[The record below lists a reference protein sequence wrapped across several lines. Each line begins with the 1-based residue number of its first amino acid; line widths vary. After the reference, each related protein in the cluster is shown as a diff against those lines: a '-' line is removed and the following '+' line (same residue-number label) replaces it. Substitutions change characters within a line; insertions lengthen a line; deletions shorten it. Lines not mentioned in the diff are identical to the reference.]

1 MVTVRDITLTSTC
14 EHHFVTIDGKATVAY
29 IPKDSVIGLSKIN
42 RIVQFFAQRP
52 QVRERLTQQILI
64 ALQTL
69 LGTNNVAVSIDAVH
83 YCVKARGIR
92 DATSATTTTSLGGLF
107 KSSQNTRRIPAR
119 STSPQLK
126 RSRVHGEKCHAGL
139 CPRRR
144 HPRYPASQYQ
154 RLRLAEGRL
163 SQSARSGSASLS
175 DAGLALLDLLA
186 QVKFLTLFALLFG
199 AGLQLLLPRG
209 KRWIQSRLT
218 LLALL
223 GFIHGLFFWDGDIL
237 LAYAPVGLVSWRMV
251 REAHH
256 VKSLFNT
263 GVVLYLT
270 GIAVLVLLGLISG
283 TVANRSWAPDAAN
296 LQYEQYWKLHG
307 GMEAVS
313 NRADM
318 LSDNLLALGAQYGWQ
333 LAGMMLMGA
342 ALMRSGWLKGQF
354 SLRHYRRTG
363 ALLVAAGMAVNL
375 PAIFAQW
382 YLAPGLSLVRVFT
395 AGAART

>member
-1 MVTVRDITLTSTC
+1 MERNVTLDFVRGVAILGILLLNISA
-14 EHHFVTIDGKATVAY
+14 FGLPKAAY
-29 IPKDSVIGLSKIN
+29 LN
-42 RIVQFFAQRP
+42 
-52 QVRERLTQQILI
+52 
-64 ALQTL
+64 
-69 LGTNNVAVSIDAVH
+69 
-83 YCVKARGIR
+83 
-92 DATSATTTTSLGGLF
+92 
-107 KSSQNTRRIPAR
+107 PAW
-119 STSPQLK
+119 
-126 RSRVHGEKCHAGL
+126 
-139 CPRRR
+139 
-144 HPRYPASQYQ
+144 
-154 RLRLAEGRL
+154 
-163 SQSARSGSASLS
+163 SGNASLS
-175 DAGLALLDLLA
+175 DAWTWALLDLLA

-237 LAYAPVGLVSWRMV
+237 LAYALVGLVSWRMV

-283 TVANRSWAPDAAN
+283 TAANRSWALDAAN

-382 YLAPGLSLVRVFT
+382 YLAWDYRWCAFLLQAPRELSAPLQAIGYAALAWGYWPQLCRFRLVGAIACVGRMALTNYLLQTLICTTLFYHLGLFMRFDRLQLLAFVPPIWAVNLLVSSLWLRRFRQGPVEWLWRQLT
-395 AGAART
+395 LRASGTSLKDTSR

>member
-1 MVTVRDITLTSTC
+1 MERNVTLDFVRGVAILGILLLNISA
-14 EHHFVTIDGKATVAY
+14 FGLPKAAY
-29 IPKDSVIGLSKIN
+29 LN
-42 RIVQFFAQRP
+42 
-52 QVRERLTQQILI
+52 
-64 ALQTL
+64 
-69 LGTNNVAVSIDAVH
+69 
-83 YCVKARGIR
+83 
-92 DATSATTTTSLGGLF
+92 
-107 KSSQNTRRIPAR
+107 PAW
-119 STSPQLK
+119 
-126 RSRVHGEKCHAGL
+126 
-139 CPRRR
+139 
-144 HPRYPASQYQ
+144 
-154 RLRLAEGRL
+154 
-163 SQSARSGSASLS
+163 SGSASHS
-175 DAGLALLDLLA
+175 DAWTWALLDLLA

-237 LAYAPVGLVSWRMV
+237 LAYALVGLVSWRMV
-251 REAHH
+251 REAQH

-283 TVANRSWAPDAAN
+283 TAANRSWAPDAAN

-382 YLAPGLSLVRVFT
+382 YLAWDYRWCAFLLQAPRELSAPLQAIGYAALAWGYWPQLCRFRLVGAIACVGRMALTNYLLQTLICTTLFYHLGLFMRFDRLQLLAFVPPIWAVNLLVSSLWLRRFRQGPVEWLWRQLT
-395 AGAART
+395 LRASGTSLKDTSR

>member
-1 MVTVRDITLTSTC
+1 MERNVTLDFVRGVAILGILLLNISA
-14 EHHFVTIDGKATVAY
+14 FGLPKAAY
-29 IPKDSVIGLSKIN
+29 LN
-42 RIVQFFAQRP
+42 
-52 QVRERLTQQILI
+52 
-64 ALQTL
+64 
-69 LGTNNVAVSIDAVH
+69 
-83 YCVKARGIR
+83 
-92 DATSATTTTSLGGLF
+92 
-107 KSSQNTRRIPAR
+107 PAW
-119 STSPQLK
+119 
-126 RSRVHGEKCHAGL
+126 
-139 CPRRR
+139 
-144 HPRYPASQYQ
+144 
-154 RLRLAEGRL
+154 
-163 SQSARSGSASLS
+163 SGSASLS
-175 DAGLALLDLLA
+175 DAWTWALLDLLA

-237 LAYAPVGLVSWRMV
+237 LAYALVGLVSWRMV

-283 TVANRSWAPDAAN
+283 TAANRSWAPDAAN

-382 YLAPGLSLVRVFT
+382 YLAWDYRWCAFLLQAPRELSAPLQAIGYAALAWGYWPQLCRFRLVGAIACVGRMALTNYLLQTLICTTLFYHLGLFMRFDRLQLLAFVPPIWAVNLLVSSLWLRCFRQGPVEWLWRQLT
-395 AGAART
+395 LRASGTSLKDTSR

>member
-1 MVTVRDITLTSTC
+1 MERNVTLDFVRGVAILGILLLNISA
-14 EHHFVTIDGKATVAY
+14 FGLPKAAY
-29 IPKDSVIGLSKIN
+29 LN
-42 RIVQFFAQRP
+42 
-52 QVRERLTQQILI
+52 
-64 ALQTL
+64 
-69 LGTNNVAVSIDAVH
+69 
-83 YCVKARGIR
+83 
-92 DATSATTTTSLGGLF
+92 
-107 KSSQNTRRIPAR
+107 PAW
-119 STSPQLK
+119 
-126 RSRVHGEKCHAGL
+126 
-139 CPRRR
+139 
-144 HPRYPASQYQ
+144 
-154 RLRLAEGRL
+154 
-163 SQSARSGSASLS
+163 SGSASLS
-175 DAGLALLDLLA
+175 DAWTWALLDLLA

-237 LAYAPVGLVSWRMV
+237 LAYALVGLVSWRMV

-270 GIAVLVLLGLISG
+270 GIAVLVLLGMISG
-283 TVANRSWAPDAAN
+283 TAANRSWAPDAAN

-375 PAIFAQW
+375 PAMFAQW
-382 YLAPGLSLVRVFT
+382 YLAWDYRWCAFLLQAPRELSAPLQAIGYAALAWGYWPQLCRFRLVGAIACVGRMALTNYLLQTLICTTLFYHLGLFMRFDRLQLLAFVPPIWAVNLLVSSLWLRRFRQGPVEWMWRQLT
-395 AGAART
+395 LRASGTSLKDTSR

>member
-1 MVTVRDITLTSTC
+1 MERNVTLDFVRGVAILGILLLNISA
-14 EHHFVTIDGKATVAY
+14 FGLPKAAY
-29 IPKDSVIGLSKIN
+29 LN
-42 RIVQFFAQRP
+42 
-52 QVRERLTQQILI
+52 
-64 ALQTL
+64 
-69 LGTNNVAVSIDAVH
+69 
-83 YCVKARGIR
+83 
-92 DATSATTTTSLGGLF
+92 
-107 KSSQNTRRIPAR
+107 PAW
-119 STSPQLK
+119 
-126 RSRVHGEKCHAGL
+126 
-139 CPRRR
+139 
-144 HPRYPASQYQ
+144 
-154 RLRLAEGRL
+154 
-163 SQSARSGSASLS
+163 SGSASLS
-175 DAGLALLDLLA
+175 DAWTWALLDLLA

-237 LAYAPVGLVSWRMV
+237 LAYALVGLVSWRMV

-283 TVANRSWAPDAAN
+283 TAANRSWAPDAAN

-382 YLAPGLSLVRVFT
+382 YLAWDYRWCAFLLQAPRELSAPLQAIGYAALAWGYWPQLCRFRLVGAIACVGRMALTNYLLQTLICTTLFYHLGLFMRFDRLQLLAFVPPIWAVNLLVSPLWLRRFRQGPVEWLWRQLTLRASGTSLKDTSR
-395 AGAART
+395 

>member
-1 MVTVRDITLTSTC
+1 MERNVTLDFVRGVAILGILLLNISAS
-14 EHHFVTIDGKATVAY
+14 GLPKAAY
-29 IPKDSVIGLSKIN
+29 LN
-42 RIVQFFAQRP
+42 
-52 QVRERLTQQILI
+52 
-64 ALQTL
+64 
-69 LGTNNVAVSIDAVH
+69 
-83 YCVKARGIR
+83 
-92 DATSATTTTSLGGLF
+92 
-107 KSSQNTRRIPAR
+107 PAW
-119 STSPQLK
+119 
-126 RSRVHGEKCHAGL
+126 
-139 CPRRR
+139 
-144 HPRYPASQYQ
+144 
-154 RLRLAEGRL
+154 
-163 SQSARSGSASLS
+163 SGSASLS
-175 DAGLALLDLLA
+175 DAWTWALLDLLA

-237 LAYAPVGLVSWRMV
+237 LAYALVGLVSWRMV

-256 VKSLFNT
+256 IKSLFNT

-270 GIAVLVLLGLISG
+270 GIAVLVLLGMISG
-283 TVANRSWAPDAAN
+283 TAANRSWAPDAAN

-363 ALLVAAGMAVNL
+363 ALLVAVGMAVNL

-382 YLAPGLSLVRVFT
+382 YLAWDYRWCAFLLQAPRELSAPLQAIGYAALAWGYWPQLCRFRLVGAIACVGRMALTNYLLQTLICTTLFYHLGLFMRFDRLQLLAFVPPIWAVNLLVSSLWLRRFRQGPVEWLWRQLT
-395 AGAART
+395 LRASGTSLKDTSR

>member
-1 MVTVRDITLTSTC
+1 MERNVTLDFVRGVAILGILLLNISA
-14 EHHFVTIDGKATVAY
+14 FGLPKAAY
-29 IPKDSVIGLSKIN
+29 LNPVW
-42 RIVQFFAQRP
+42 
-52 QVRERLTQQILI
+52 
-64 ALQTL
+64 
-69 LGTNNVAVSIDAVH
+69 
-83 YCVKARGIR
+83 
-92 DATSATTTTSLGGLF
+92 
-107 KSSQNTRRIPAR
+107 
-119 STSPQLK
+119 
-126 RSRVHGEKCHAGL
+126 
-139 CPRRR
+139 
-144 HPRYPASQYQ
+144 
-154 RLRLAEGRL
+154 
-163 SQSARSGSASLS
+163 SGSASLS
-175 DAGLALLDLLA
+175 DAWTWALLDLLA

-237 LAYAPVGLVSWRMV
+237 LAYALVGLVSWRMV

-270 GIAVLVLLGLISG
+270 GIAVLVLLGMISG
-283 TVANRSWAPDAAN
+283 TAANRSWVPDAAN

-382 YLAPGLSLVRVFT
+382 YLAWDYRWCAFLLQAPRELSAPLQAIGYAALAWGYWPQLCRFRLVGAIACVGRMALTNYLLQTLICTTLFYHLGLFMRFDRLQLLAFVPPIWAVNLLVSSLWLRRFRQGPVEWLWRQLT
-395 AGAART
+395 LRASGTSLKDTSR

>member
-1 MVTVRDITLTSTC
+1 MERNVTLDFVRGVAILGILLLNISA
-14 EHHFVTIDGKATVAY
+14 FGLPKAAY
-29 IPKDSVIGLSKIN
+29 LN
-42 RIVQFFAQRP
+42 
-52 QVRERLTQQILI
+52 
-64 ALQTL
+64 
-69 LGTNNVAVSIDAVH
+69 
-83 YCVKARGIR
+83 
-92 DATSATTTTSLGGLF
+92 
-107 KSSQNTRRIPAR
+107 PAW
-119 STSPQLK
+119 
-126 RSRVHGEKCHAGL
+126 
-139 CPRRR
+139 
-144 HPRYPASQYQ
+144 
-154 RLRLAEGRL
+154 
-163 SQSARSGSASLS
+163 SGSASLS
-175 DAGLALLDLLA
+175 DAWTWALLDLLA

-209 KRWIQSRLT
+209 KCWIQSRLT

-237 LAYAPVGLVSWRMV
+237 LAYALVGLVSWRMV

-270 GIAVLVLLGLISG
+270 GIAVLVLLGMISG
-283 TVANRSWAPDAAN
+283 TAANRSWAPDAAN

-382 YLAPGLSLVRVFT
+382 YLAWDYRWCAFLLQAPRELSAPLQAIGYAALAWGYWPQLCRFRLVGAIACVGRMALTNYLLQTLICTTLFYHLGLFMRFDRLQLLAFVPPIWAINLLVSSLWLRRFRQGPVEWLWRQLT
-395 AGAART
+395 LRASGTSLKDTSR

>member
-1 MVTVRDITLTSTC
+1 MERNVTLDFVRGVAILGILLLNISA
-14 EHHFVTIDGKATVAY
+14 FGLPKAAY
-29 IPKDSVIGLSKIN
+29 LN
-42 RIVQFFAQRP
+42 
-52 QVRERLTQQILI
+52 
-64 ALQTL
+64 
-69 LGTNNVAVSIDAVH
+69 
-83 YCVKARGIR
+83 
-92 DATSATTTTSLGGLF
+92 
-107 KSSQNTRRIPAR
+107 PAW
-119 STSPQLK
+119 
-126 RSRVHGEKCHAGL
+126 
-139 CPRRR
+139 
-144 HPRYPASQYQ
+144 
-154 RLRLAEGRL
+154 
-163 SQSARSGSASLS
+163 SGSASLS
-175 DAGLALLDLLA
+175 DAWTWALLDLLA

-237 LAYAPVGLVSWRMV
+237 LAYALVGLVSWRKV

-283 TVANRSWAPDAAN
+283 TAANRSWAPDAAN

-382 YLAPGLSLVRVFT
+382 YLAWDYRWCAFLLQAPRELSAPLQAIGYAALAWGYWPQLCRFRLVGAIACVGRMALTNYLLQTLICTTLFYHLGLFMRFDRLQLLAFVPPIWAVNLLVSSLWLRRFRQGPVEWLWRQLT
-395 AGAART
+395 LRASGTSLKDTSR

>member
-1 MVTVRDITLTSTC
+1 MERNVTLDFVRGVAILGILLLNISA
-14 EHHFVTIDGKATVAY
+14 FGLPKAAY
-29 IPKDSVIGLSKIN
+29 LN
-42 RIVQFFAQRP
+42 
-52 QVRERLTQQILI
+52 
-64 ALQTL
+64 
-69 LGTNNVAVSIDAVH
+69 
-83 YCVKARGIR
+83 
-92 DATSATTTTSLGGLF
+92 
-107 KSSQNTRRIPAR
+107 PAW
-119 STSPQLK
+119 
-126 RSRVHGEKCHAGL
+126 
-139 CPRRR
+139 
-144 HPRYPASQYQ
+144 
-154 RLRLAEGRL
+154 
-163 SQSARSGSASLS
+163 SGSASLS
-175 DAGLALLDLLA
+175 DAWTWALLDLLA

-237 LAYAPVGLVSWRMV
+237 LAYALVGLVSWRMV

-270 GIAVLVLLGLISG
+270 GIAVLVLLGMISG
-283 TVANRSWAPDAAN
+283 TAANRSWAPDAAN

-382 YLAPGLSLVRVFT
+382 YLAWDYRWCAFLLQAPRELSAPLQAIGYAALAWGYWRQLCRFRLVGAIACVGRMALTNYLLQTLICTTLFYHLGLFMRFDRLQLLAFVPPIWAVNLLVSSLWLRRFRQGPVEWLWRQLT
-395 AGAART
+395 LRASGTSLKDTSR

>member
-1 MVTVRDITLTSTC
+1 MERNVTLDFVRGVAILGILLLNISA
-14 EHHFVTIDGKATVAY
+14 FGLPKAAY
-29 IPKDSVIGLSKIN
+29 LN
-42 RIVQFFAQRP
+42 
-52 QVRERLTQQILI
+52 
-64 ALQTL
+64 
-69 LGTNNVAVSIDAVH
+69 
-83 YCVKARGIR
+83 
-92 DATSATTTTSLGGLF
+92 
-107 KSSQNTRRIPAR
+107 PAW
-119 STSPQLK
+119 
-126 RSRVHGEKCHAGL
+126 
-139 CPRRR
+139 
-144 HPRYPASQYQ
+144 
-154 RLRLAEGRL
+154 
-163 SQSARSGSASLS
+163 SGSASLS
-175 DAGLALLDLLA
+175 DAWTWALLDLLA

-237 LAYAPVGLVSWRMV
+237 LAYALVGLVSWRMV

-270 GIAVLVLLGLISG
+270 GIAVLVLLGMISG
-283 TVANRSWAPDAAN
+283 TATNRSWAPDAAN

-382 YLAPGLSLVRVFT
+382 YLAWDYRWCAFLLQAPRELSAPLQAIGYAALAWGYWPQLCRFRLVGAIACVGRMALTNYLLQTLICTTLFYHLGLFMRFDRLQLLAFVPPIWAVNLLVSSLWLRRFRQGPVEWLWRQLILRASGT
-395 AGAART
+395 SLKDTSR

>member
-1 MVTVRDITLTSTC
+1 MERNVTLDFVRGVAILGILLLNISA
-14 EHHFVTIDGKATVAY
+14 FGLPKAAY
-29 IPKDSVIGLSKIN
+29 LN
-42 RIVQFFAQRP
+42 
-52 QVRERLTQQILI
+52 
-64 ALQTL
+64 
-69 LGTNNVAVSIDAVH
+69 
-83 YCVKARGIR
+83 
-92 DATSATTTTSLGGLF
+92 
-107 KSSQNTRRIPAR
+107 PAW
-119 STSPQLK
+119 
-126 RSRVHGEKCHAGL
+126 
-139 CPRRR
+139 
-144 HPRYPASQYQ
+144 
-154 RLRLAEGRL
+154 
-163 SQSARSGSASLS
+163 SGSASLS
-175 DAGLALLDLLA
+175 DAWTWALLDLLA

-237 LAYAPVGLVSWRMV
+237 LAYALVGLVSWRMV

-283 TVANRSWAPDAAN
+283 TAANRSWAPDAAN

-333 LAGMMLMGA
+333 LAGLGLLAA
-342 ALMRSGWLKGQF
+342 ALPFPPGGRYRL
-354 SLRHYRRTG
+354 RRTHG
-363 ALLVAAGMAVNL
+363 ADQLPAADPDLHHPVLSSWAVYALRSSAAAGL
-375 PAIFAQW
+375 CPPH
-382 YLAPGLSLVRVFT
+382 LGR
-395 AGAART
+395 

>member
-1 MVTVRDITLTSTC
+1 MERNVTLDFVRGVAILGILLLNISAFGLPKAAYLNPAWYGAIT
-14 EHHFVTIDGKATVAY
+14 
-29 IPKDSVIGLSKIN
+29 P
-42 RIVQFFAQRP
+42 
-52 QVRERLTQQILI
+52 
-64 ALQTL
+64 
-69 LGTNNVAVSIDAVH
+69 
-83 YCVKARGIR
+83 R
-92 DATSATTTTSLGGLF
+92 DAWTWAF
-107 KSSQNTRRIPAR
+107 
-119 STSPQLK
+119 
-126 RSRVHGEKCHAGL
+126 
-139 CPRRR
+139 
-144 HPRYPASQYQ
+144 
-154 RLRLAEGRL
+154 
-163 SQSARSGSASLS
+163 
-175 DAGLALLDLLA
+175 LDLLA

-237 LAYAPVGLVSWRMV
+237 LAYALVGLVSWRMV

-270 GIAVLVLLGLISG
+270 GIAVLVLLGMISG
-283 TVANRSWAPDAAN
+283 TAANRSWAPDAAN

-382 YLAPGLSLVRVFT
+382 YLAWDYRWCAFLLQAPRELSAPLQAIGYAALAWGYWPQLCRFRLVGAIACVGRMALTNYLLQTLICTTLFYHLGLFMRFDRLQLLAFVPPIWAVNLLVSSLWLRRFRQGPVEWLWRQLT
-395 AGAART
+395 LRASGTSLKDTSR

>member
-1 MVTVRDITLTSTC
+1 MERNVTLDFVRGVAILGILLLNISA
-14 EHHFVTIDGKATVAY
+14 FGLPKAAY
-29 IPKDSVIGLSKIN
+29 LN
-42 RIVQFFAQRP
+42 
-52 QVRERLTQQILI
+52 
-64 ALQTL
+64 
-69 LGTNNVAVSIDAVH
+69 
-83 YCVKARGIR
+83 
-92 DATSATTTTSLGGLF
+92 
-107 KSSQNTRRIPAR
+107 PAW
-119 STSPQLK
+119 
-126 RSRVHGEKCHAGL
+126 
-139 CPRRR
+139 
-144 HPRYPASQYQ
+144 
-154 RLRLAEGRL
+154 
-163 SQSARSGSASLS
+163 SGSASLS
-175 DAGLALLDLLA
+175 DAWTWALLDLLA

-237 LAYAPVGLVSWRMV
+237 LAYALVGLVSWRMV

-283 TVANRSWAPDAAN
+283 TAANRSWAPDAAN

-382 YLAPGLSLVRVFT
+382 YLAWDYRWCAFLLQAPRELSAPLQAIGYAALAWGYWPQLCRFRLVGAIACVGRMALTNYLLQTLICTTLFYHLGLFMRFDRLQLLAFVPPIWTVNLLVSSLWLRRFRQGPVEWLWRQLT
-395 AGAART
+395 LRASGTSLKDTSR

>member
-1 MVTVRDITLTSTC
+1 MERNVTLDFVRGVAILGILLLNISA
-14 EHHFVTIDGKATVAY
+14 FGLPKAAY
-29 IPKDSVIGLSKIN
+29 LN
-42 RIVQFFAQRP
+42 
-52 QVRERLTQQILI
+52 
-64 ALQTL
+64 
-69 LGTNNVAVSIDAVH
+69 
-83 YCVKARGIR
+83 
-92 DATSATTTTSLGGLF
+92 
-107 KSSQNTRRIPAR
+107 PAW
-119 STSPQLK
+119 
-126 RSRVHGEKCHAGL
+126 
-139 CPRRR
+139 
-144 HPRYPASQYQ
+144 
-154 RLRLAEGRL
+154 
-163 SQSARSGSASLS
+163 SGSASLS
-175 DAGLALLDLLA
+175 DAWTWALLDLLA

-237 LAYAPVGLVSWRMV
+237 LAYALVGLVSWRMV

-283 TVANRSWAPDAAN
+283 TAANRSWAPDAAN

-382 YLAPGLSLVRVFT
+382 YLAWDYRWCAFLLQAPRELSAPLQAIGYAALAWGYWPQLCRFRLVGAIACVGRMALTNYLLQTLICTTRFYHLGLFMRFDRLQLLAFVPPIWAVNLLVSSLWLRRFRQGPVEWLWRQLT
-395 AGAART
+395 LRASGTSLKDTSR

>member
-1 MVTVRDITLTSTC
+1 MERNVTLDFVRGVAILGILLLNISA
-14 EHHFVTIDGKATVAY
+14 FGLPKAAY
-29 IPKDSVIGLSKIN
+29 LN
-42 RIVQFFAQRP
+42 
-52 QVRERLTQQILI
+52 
-64 ALQTL
+64 
-69 LGTNNVAVSIDAVH
+69 
-83 YCVKARGIR
+83 
-92 DATSATTTTSLGGLF
+92 
-107 KSSQNTRRIPAR
+107 PAW
-119 STSPQLK
+119 
-126 RSRVHGEKCHAGL
+126 
-139 CPRRR
+139 
-144 HPRYPASQYQ
+144 
-154 RLRLAEGRL
+154 
-163 SQSARSGSASLS
+163 SGSASLS
-175 DAGLALLDLLA
+175 DAWTWALLDLLA
-186 QVKFLTLFALLFG
+186 QMKFLTLFALLFG

-237 LAYAPVGLVSWRMV
+237 LAYALVGLVSWRMV

-256 VKSLFNT
+256 IKSLFNT

-270 GIAVLVLLGLISG
+270 GIAVLVLLGMISG
-283 TVANRSWAPDAAN
+283 TAANRSWAPDAAN

-382 YLAPGLSLVRVFT
+382 YLAWDYRWCAFLLQAPRELSAPLQAIGYAALAWGYWPQLCRFRLVGAIACVGRMALTNYLLQTLICTTLFYHLGLFMRFDRLQLLAFVPPIWAVNLLVSSLWLRRFRQGPVEWLWRQLT
-395 AGAART
+395 LRASGTSLKDTSR

>member
-1 MVTVRDITLTSTC
+1 MERNVTLDFVRGVAILGILLLNISA
-14 EHHFVTIDGKATVAY
+14 FGLPKAAY
-29 IPKDSVIGLSKIN
+29 LN
-42 RIVQFFAQRP
+42 
-52 QVRERLTQQILI
+52 
-64 ALQTL
+64 
-69 LGTNNVAVSIDAVH
+69 
-83 YCVKARGIR
+83 
-92 DATSATTTTSLGGLF
+92 
-107 KSSQNTRRIPAR
+107 PAW
-119 STSPQLK
+119 
-126 RSRVHGEKCHAGL
+126 
-139 CPRRR
+139 
-144 HPRYPASQYQ
+144 
-154 RLRLAEGRL
+154 
-163 SQSARSGSASLS
+163 SGSASLS
-175 DAGLALLDLLA
+175 DAWTWALLDLLA

-237 LAYAPVGLVSWRMV
+237 LAYALVGLVSWRMV

-283 TVANRSWAPDAAN
+283 TAANRSWAPDAAN

-307 GMEAVS
+307 GMEVVS

-382 YLAPGLSLVRVFT
+382 YLAWDYRWCAFLLQAPRELSAPLQAIGYAALAWGYWPQLCRFRLVGAIACVGRMALTNYLLQTLICTTLFYHLGLFMRFDRLQLLAFVPPIWAVNLLVSSLWLRRFRQGPVEWLWRQLT
-395 AGAART
+395 LRASGTSLKDTSR

>member
-1 MVTVRDITLTSTC
+1 MERNVTLDFVR
-14 EHHFVTIDGKATVAY
+14 GVA
-29 IPKDSVIGLSKIN
+29 ILGILLLNISAFGLPRTAYLN
-42 RIVQFFAQRP
+42 
-52 QVRERLTQQILI
+52 
-64 ALQTL
+64 
-69 LGTNNVAVSIDAVH
+69 
-83 YCVKARGIR
+83 
-92 DATSATTTTSLGGLF
+92 
-107 KSSQNTRRIPAR
+107 PAW
-119 STSPQLK
+119 
-126 RSRVHGEKCHAGL
+126 
-139 CPRRR
+139 
-144 HPRYPASQYQ
+144 
-154 RLRLAEGRL
+154 
-163 SQSARSGSASLS
+163 SGSASLS
-175 DAGLALLDLLA
+175 DAWTWALLDLLA

-237 LAYAPVGLVSWRMV
+237 LAYALVGLVSWRMV

-270 GIAVLVLLGLISG
+270 GIAVLVLLGMISG
-283 TVANRSWAPDAAN
+283 TAANRSWAPDAAN

-382 YLAPGLSLVRVFT
+382 YLTWDYRWCAFLLQAPRELSAPLQAIGYAALAWGYWPQLCRFRLVGAIACVGRMALTNYLLQTLICTTLFYHLGLFMRFDRLQLLAFVPPIWAVNLLISSLWLRRFRQGPVEWLWRQLT
-395 AGAART
+395 LRASGTSLKDTSR

>member
-1 MVTVRDITLTSTC
+1 MERNVTLDFVRGVAILGILLLNISA
-14 EHHFVTIDGKATVAY
+14 FGLPKAAY
-29 IPKDSVIGLSKIN
+29 LN
-42 RIVQFFAQRP
+42 
-52 QVRERLTQQILI
+52 
-64 ALQTL
+64 
-69 LGTNNVAVSIDAVH
+69 
-83 YCVKARGIR
+83 
-92 DATSATTTTSLGGLF
+92 
-107 KSSQNTRRIPAR
+107 PAW
-119 STSPQLK
+119 
-126 RSRVHGEKCHAGL
+126 
-139 CPRRR
+139 
-144 HPRYPASQYQ
+144 
-154 RLRLAEGRL
+154 
-163 SQSARSGSASLS
+163 SGSASLS
-175 DAGLALLDLLA
+175 DACTWALLDLLA

-237 LAYAPVGLVSWRMV
+237 LAYALVGLVNWRMV

-283 TVANRSWAPDAAN
+283 TAANRSWAPDAAN

-382 YLAPGLSLVRVFT
+382 YLAWDYRWCAFLLQAPRELSAPLQAIGYAALAWGYWPQLCRFRLVGAIACVGRMALTNYLLQTLICTTLFYHLGLFMRFDRLQLLAFVPPIWAVNLLVSSLWLRRFRQGPVEWLWRQLT
-395 AGAART
+395 LRASGTSLKDTSR

>member
-1 MVTVRDITLTSTC
+1 MERNVTLDFVRGVAILGILLLNISA
-14 EHHFVTIDGKATVAY
+14 FGLPKAAY
-29 IPKDSVIGLSKIN
+29 LN
-42 RIVQFFAQRP
+42 
-52 QVRERLTQQILI
+52 
-64 ALQTL
+64 
-69 LGTNNVAVSIDAVH
+69 
-83 YCVKARGIR
+83 
-92 DATSATTTTSLGGLF
+92 
-107 KSSQNTRRIPAR
+107 PAW
-119 STSPQLK
+119 
-126 RSRVHGEKCHAGL
+126 
-139 CPRRR
+139 
-144 HPRYPASQYQ
+144 
-154 RLRLAEGRL
+154 
-163 SQSARSGSASLS
+163 SGSASLS
-175 DAGLALLDLLA
+175 DAWTWALLDLLA

-223 GFIHGLFFWDGDIL
+223 GFIHGSFFWDGDIL
-237 LAYAPVGLVSWRMV
+237 LAYALVGLVSWRMV

-283 TVANRSWAPDAAN
+283 TAANRSWAPDAAN

-382 YLAPGLSLVRVFT
+382 YLAWDYRWCAFLLQAPRELSAPLQAIGYAALAWGYWPQLCRFRLVGAIACVGRMALTNYLLQTLICTTLFYHLGLFMRFDRLQLLAFVPPIWAVNLLVSSLWLRRFRQGPVEWLWRQLT
-395 AGAART
+395 LRASGTSLKDTSR

>member
-1 MVTVRDITLTSTC
+1 MERNVTLDFVRGVAILGILLLNISA
-14 EHHFVTIDGKATVAY
+14 FGLPKAAY
-29 IPKDSVIGLSKIN
+29 LN
-42 RIVQFFAQRP
+42 
-52 QVRERLTQQILI
+52 
-64 ALQTL
+64 
-69 LGTNNVAVSIDAVH
+69 
-83 YCVKARGIR
+83 
-92 DATSATTTTSLGGLF
+92 
-107 KSSQNTRRIPAR
+107 PAW
-119 STSPQLK
+119 
-126 RSRVHGEKCHAGL
+126 
-139 CPRRR
+139 
-144 HPRYPASQYQ
+144 
-154 RLRLAEGRL
+154 
-163 SQSARSGSASLS
+163 SGSASLS
-175 DAGLALLDLLA
+175 DAWTWALLDLLA

-237 LAYAPVGLVSWRMV
+237 LAYALVGLVSWRMV

-270 GIAVLVLLGLISG
+270 GIAVLVLLGMISG
-283 TVANRSWAPDAAN
+283 TAANRSWAPDAAN

-354 SLRHYRRTG
+354 SLRHYRHTG

-382 YLAPGLSLVRVFT
+382 YLAWDYRWCAFLLQAPRELSAPLQAIGYAALAWGYWPQLCRFRLVGAIACVGRMALTNYLLQTLICTTLFYHLGLFMRFDRLQLLAFVPPIWAVNLLVSSLWLRRFRQGPVEWLWRQLT
-395 AGAART
+395 LRASGTSLKDTSR

>member
-1 MVTVRDITLTSTC
+1 MERNVTLDFVRGVAILGILLLNISA
-14 EHHFVTIDGKATVAY
+14 FGLPKAAY
-29 IPKDSVIGLSKIN
+29 LN
-42 RIVQFFAQRP
+42 
-52 QVRERLTQQILI
+52 
-64 ALQTL
+64 
-69 LGTNNVAVSIDAVH
+69 
-83 YCVKARGIR
+83 
-92 DATSATTTTSLGGLF
+92 
-107 KSSQNTRRIPAR
+107 PAW
-119 STSPQLK
+119 
-126 RSRVHGEKCHAGL
+126 
-139 CPRRR
+139 
-144 HPRYPASQYQ
+144 
-154 RLRLAEGRL
+154 
-163 SQSARSGSASLS
+163 SGSASLS
-175 DAGLALLDLLA
+175 DAWTWALLDLLA

-237 LAYAPVGLVSWRMV
+237 LAYVLVGLVSWRMV

-270 GIAVLVLLGLISG
+270 GIAVLVLLGMISG
-283 TVANRSWAPDAAN
+283 TAANRSWAPDAAN

-382 YLAPGLSLVRVFT
+382 YLTWDYRWCAFLLQAPRELSAPLQAIGYAALAWGYWPQLCRFRLVGAIACVGRMALTNYLLQTLICTTLFYHLGLFMRFDRLQLLAFVPPIWAVNLLVSSLWLRRFRQGPVEWLWRQLT
-395 AGAART
+395 LRASAHH

>member
-1 MVTVRDITLTSTC
+1 
-14 EHHFVTIDGKATVAY
+14 
-29 IPKDSVIGLSKIN
+29 
-42 RIVQFFAQRP
+42 
-52 QVRERLTQQILI
+52 
-64 ALQTL
+64 
-69 LGTNNVAVSIDAVH
+69 
-83 YCVKARGIR
+83 
-92 DATSATTTTSLGGLF
+92 
-107 KSSQNTRRIPAR
+107 
-119 STSPQLK
+119 
-126 RSRVHGEKCHAGL
+126 
-139 CPRRR
+139 
-144 HPRYPASQYQ
+144 
-154 RLRLAEGRL
+154 
-163 SQSARSGSASLS
+163 
-175 DAGLALLDLLA
+175 
-186 QVKFLTLFALLFG
+186 
-199 AGLQLLLPRG
+199 
-209 KRWIQSRLT
+209 
-218 LLALL
+218 
-223 GFIHGLFFWDGDIL
+223 
-237 LAYAPVGLVSWRMV
+237 MV

-270 GIAVLVLLGLISG
+270 GIAVLVLLGMISG
-283 TVANRSWAPDAAN
+283 TAANRSWVPDAAN

-382 YLAPGLSLVRVFT
+382 YLAWDYRWCAFLLQAPRELSAPLQAIGYAALAWGYWPQLCRFRLVGAIACVGRMALTNYLLQTLICTTLFYHLGLFMRFDRLQLLAFVPPHLGR
-395 AGAART
+395 